1 VGDLR
6 AELETISKTPRDL
19 PSSTGIDTT
28 SHHRLW
34 KRALP
39 LAITAIVFSIVA
51 GIVGWTLKPSIPA
64 PQVIR
69 FPLTFADLN
78 LASPRR
84 IIALSPDNSS
94 LVYLGANGQLML
106 RRFSEDEARSLSAS
120 IQGVEPFFSPD
131 GQWVGFFSITERV
144 LKKVAISGGP
154 AITLCKS
161 ETAPY
166 GVNWSEDGIVFGDT
180 KGVMRVSADGGDP
193 ELIVPTK
200 YTDEVAAKPQLLD
213 HGHIVLF
220 TVMPAE
226 ARQTSANLDQQSQI
240 VAQVLPRGDR
250 KVILRGGGDAQ
261 YLSSGHLI
269 YTIGGNVLAVRF
281 DPRTL
286 EMKGGSVPVIE
297 GVRRTTA
304 TNTTQLSV
312 SDKGALIYLQGSAG
326 AVSNTV
332 LALADLSGKTQA
344 LPIPP
349 AAYSNPRIS
358 PTDRN
363 QLAVQMS
370 DGTEQSI
377 LLYDARSNA
386 VRRLTFG
393 GNNTIPVWSQDGR
406 YVYFRSDRDGKL
418 GLFRQLAD
426 GTASGER
433 LTTADESDARHF
445 PLSVD
450 PFGKILTFE
459 FRRAPGDSD
468 IWILPLDGD
477 RKPRPLLVRPSF
489 QSNAV
494 FSPDGRYVAY
504 MSNELVAFG
513 PQIFVEPYPANGA
526 KYQLSNEGGASPLWS
541 PDGKHVFYYAL
552 SKINVVDV
560 QTQPTFSF
568 GTPSPLAITVIEQGI
583 GSTRNYDITPDGKQ
597 LVVILPA
604 SQTQNNQSAVPQMNV
619 VLNWV
624 EELKQRVPDK

>member
-1 VGDLR
+1 M
-6 AELETISKTPRDL
+6 
-19 PSSTGIDTT
+19 
-28 SHHRLW
+28 
-34 KRALP
+34 P

-64 PQVIR
+64 TQVIR

-106 RRFSEDEARSLSAS
+106 RRFSENEARSLSAS

-332 LALADLSGKTQA
+332 LRG
-344 LPIPP
+344 
-349 AAYSNPRIS
+349 
-358 PTDRN
+358 
-363 QLAVQMS
+363 V
-370 DGTEQSI
+370 
-377 LLYDARSNA
+377 
-386 VRRLTFG
+386 
-393 GNNTIPVWSQDGR
+393 
-406 YVYFRSDRDGKL
+406 
-418 GLFRQLAD
+418 
-426 GTASGER
+426 
-433 LTTADESDARHF
+433 
-445 PLSVD
+445 
-450 PFGKILTFE
+450 
-459 FRRAPGDSD
+459 
-468 IWILPLDGD
+468 
-477 RKPRPLLVRPSF
+477 
-489 QSNAV
+489 
-494 FSPDGRYVAY
+494 
-504 MSNELVAFG
+504 
-513 PQIFVEPYPANGA
+513 
-526 KYQLSNEGGASPLWS
+526 
-541 PDGKHVFYYAL
+541 
-552 SKINVVDV
+552 
-560 QTQPTFSF
+560 
-568 GTPSPLAITVIEQGI
+568 
-583 GSTRNYDITPDGKQ
+583 
-597 LVVILPA
+597 
-604 SQTQNNQSAVPQMNV
+604 
-619 VLNWV
+619 
-624 EELKQRVPDK
+624 